1 MVRFSGVISTTSFG
15 RAFPVPRKLVESWII
30 PPISM
35 KSGQFGQRIPCL
47 TRPNAVNT
55 SYGYD
60 GDNLIEETN
69 SNGAVITRYTQ
80 SGNFD
85 ERLAMLRGGAT
96 SFYQADG
103 RGSVTSLSNAAGSR
117 YPRKTGK
124 REVSDVYS
132 RCVHPQASCFDLSS
146 TSFMVV
152 RRSWNSS
159 WRFAEVAKYPRGS
172 VV

>member
-1 MVRFSGVISTTSFG
+1 
-15 RAFPVPRKLVESWII
+15 
-30 PPISM
+30 M
-35 KSGQFGQRIPCL
+35 KSGQFGQRMPCL

-103 RGSVTSLSNAAGSR
+103 RGSVTSLSNAAGSLAR
-117 YPRKTGK
+117 TYTFDSYGKQTTSSGSLTSPFLYTG
-124 REVSDVYS
+124 RESDADTGLYYF
-132 RCVHPQASCFDLSS
+132 RGCYFDPTTGRFLSEDPLNIRDLLDC
-146 TSFMVV
+146 
-152 RRSWNSS
+152 RRP
-159 WRFAEVAKYPRGS
+159 EVL
-172 VV
+172 